1 VAFIAKLSDLKGEAA
16 EIQVWRQFA
25 VECQH
30 LNHDLAA
37 KLYKT
42 YDEIILMLRG
52 DESEWTHPDID
63 VWEVV
68 ENHTLD
74 QVADMI
80 ENTRM
85 HFESANGEL
94 IFALRDAVKLAH
106 ENAPDMIDDENFTD
120 RLNALQGVLAEW
132 ESA

>member
-1 VAFIAKLSDLKGEAA
+1 MKQSERFALMEWLSEFPD
-16 EIQVWRQFA
+16 
-25 VECQH
+25 
-30 LNHDLAA
+30 D
-37 KLYKT
+37 KT

-94 IFALRDAVKLAH
+94 ISALRDAIKLAY
-106 ENAPDMIDDENFTD
+106 ENAPEQNINNFGVGDEDFTD

-132 ESA
+132 EVL

>member
-1 VAFIAKLSDLKGEAA
+1 MKKSE
-16 EIQVWRQFA
+16 RFA
-25 VECQH
+25 LMEW
-30 LNHDLAA
+30 LTEFPDD
-37 KLYKT
+37 KT

-74 QVADMI
+74 QVADII

-85 HFESANGEL
+85 HFESVNGAL
-94 IFALRDAVKLAH
+94 IFALRDAIKLAH

>member
-1 VAFIAKLSDLKGEAA
+1 MKQSERFALMEWLSEFPD
-16 EIQVWRQFA
+16 
-25 VECQH
+25 
-30 LNHDLAA
+30 D
-37 KLYKT
+37 KT

-85 HFESANGEL
+85 HFESVNGAL
-94 IFALRDAVKLAH
+94 IFALRDAIKLAH
-106 ENAPDMIDDENFTD
+106 ENAPDMIDDDNFTD

>member
-1 VAFIAKLSDLKGEAA
+1 MKQSERFALHEWLSD
-16 EIQVWRQFA
+16 FP
-25 VECQH
+25 
-30 LNHDLAA
+30 DD
-37 KLYKT
+37 KT

-52 DESEWTHPDID
+52 DESEWSHPDIS

-85 HFESANGEL
+85 HFEHMTEDMVTALNGA
-94 IFALRDAVKLAH
+94 IRLAQD
-106 ENAPDMIDDENFTD
+106 NAPDSYINNFGVEDDDFTE
-120 RLNALQGVLAEW
+120 RLNGALAVLAKW
-132 ESA
+132 SAK

>member
-1 VAFIAKLSDLKGEAA
+1 MKQSERFALMEWLSEFPD
-16 EIQVWRQFA
+16 
-25 VECQH
+25 
-30 LNHDLAA
+30 D
-37 KLYKT
+37 KT
-42 YDEIILMLRG
+42 YDEIMEMMR
-52 DESEWTHPDID
+52 DFNHTWTHEDLS

-85 HFESANGEL
+85 HFEGANGEL
-94 IFALRDAVKLAH
+94 ISALRGAIKLAQ
-106 ENAPDMIDDENFTD
+106 ENAPDMIDDEDFTD
-120 RLNALQGVLAEW
+120 RLNSLLAVLAEW

>member
-1 VAFIAKLSDLKGEAA
+1 MKQSE
-16 EIQVWRQFA
+16 RFA
-25 VECQH
+25 LMEW
-30 LNHDLAA
+30 LTEFPDD
-37 KLYKT
+37 KT

-52 DESEWTHPDID
+52 DESEWKHPDID

-85 HFESANGEL
+85 HFENIVDMYLISALESA
-94 IFALRDAVKLAH
+94 IRLAQ
-106 ENAPDMIDDENFTD
+106 ENAPDMIDDQDFTD
-120 RLNALQGVLAEW
+120 RLNGLLGVLADW
-132 ESA
+132 KGV

>member
-1 VAFIAKLSDLKGEAA
+1 MRRSERFALMEWLSEFPD
-16 EIQVWRQFA
+16 
-25 VECQH
+25 
-30 LNHDLAA
+30 D
-37 KLYKT
+37 KT
-42 YDEIILMLRG
+42 YDEIMEMMR
-52 DESEWTHPDID
+52 DFNHTWTHEDLS

-68 ENHTLD
+68 ENYELSE
-74 QVADMI
+74 VADMI

>member
-1 VAFIAKLSDLKGEAA
+1 MKQSERFALMEWLSEFPD
-16 EIQVWRQFA
+16 
-25 VECQH
+25 
-30 LNHDLAA
+30 D
-37 KLYKT
+37 KT

-85 HFESANGEL
+85 HFESIVDDDL
-94 IFALRDAVKLAH
+94 ISALHGAIKLAQ
-106 ENAPDMIDDENFTD
+106 ENAPDTYIHNFGVEDDDFTE
-120 RLNALQGVLAEW
+120 RLHGLLAVLW
-132 ESA
+132 RWSGK

>member
-1 VAFIAKLSDLKGEAA
+1 MKKSE
-16 EIQVWRQFA
+16 RFA
-25 VECQH
+25 LMEW
-30 LNHDLAA
+30 LTEFPDD
-37 KLYKT
+37 KT
-42 YDEIILMLRG
+42 YDEIILMLKG

-74 QVADMI
+74 QVADII

-85 HFESANGEL
+85 HFESINGDL
-94 IFALRDAVKLAH
+94 IFALRDAIKLAH

-120 RLNALQGVLAEW
+120 RLNALQGVLADW
-132 ESA
+132 EGA

>member
-1 VAFIAKLSDLKGEAA
+1 MKQSERFALTEWLSDFHK
-16 EIQVWRQFA
+16 
-25 VECQH
+25 
-30 LNHDLAA
+30 D
-37 KLYKT
+37 KT
-42 YDEIILMLRG
+42 YEEIIEMMR
-52 DESEWTHPDID
+52 DFNHTWTHEDLS

-94 IFALRDAVKLAH
+94 VSALRDAIKLAH

>member
-1 VAFIAKLSDLKGEAA
+1 MRQSERFALMEWLSD
-16 EIQVWRQFA
+16 FP
-25 VECQH
+25 
-30 LNHDLAA
+30 DD
-37 KLYKT
+37 KT
-42 YDEIILMLRG
+42 YDEIMEMMR
-52 DESEWTHPDID
+52 DFNHTWTHEDLS

-80 ENTRM
+80 DNTRM

-94 IFALRDAVKLAH
+94 ISALRGAIKLAQ
-106 ENAPDMIDDENFTD
+106 ENAPDMIDDEDFTD
-120 RLNALQGVLAEW
+120 RLNSLLAVLADW